1 MAVVKKT
8 LLTLLAAVVA
18 ASVMAG
24 CGEAPGTVVDDG
36 KNMKDLRLNQNN
48 QGVPQQN
55 QQALI
60 QQIMQGVTATRAQV
74 NSIRCDLT
82 GYFVNE
88 KDGKSGSNLAK
99 FAFEKPNKTSVQM
112 IQSSDPKT
120 VGTKIVWTGGKQ
132 MAVKTKFIGFWVKAS
147 IDVRDPR
154 AVDQRGFF
162 LDETGINPLM
172 DTLLD
177 PRNQT
182 QVVGTGNL
190 NGVPVAQLSVVSP
203 RSLRG
208 ISREVFVIDGQ
219 RMVPIVREMYDK
231 SNKLVFR
238 IRMDNMVLN
247 SSLPSSTF
255 QLE

>member
-1 MAVVKKT
+1 MAVIKKS
-8 LLTLLAAVVA
+8 LLTLLIAALG
-18 ASVMAG
+18 ASLMAG

-48 QGVPQQN
+48 QAMPQQN
-55 QQALI
+55 QQAFI
-60 QQIMQGVTATRAQV
+60 QKLMQDLSMVRATTT
-74 NSIRCDLT
+74 SIRCDLV
-82 GYFVNE
+82 GYFVGE
-88 KDGKSGSNLAK
+88 KDGKQGSNLAK
-99 FAFEKPNKTSVQM
+99 FAWEKPNKTSVQM

-132 MAVKTKFIGFWVKAS
+132 MAVKTKFIGFWVKTS
-147 IDVRDPR
+147 VDVRDPR

-172 DTLLD
+172 ETLLD

-182 QVVGTGNL
+182 QVMGTGNM
-190 NGVPVAQLSVVSP
+190 NGIPVAQLSIVSP

-208 ISREVFVIDGQ
+208 IGREVYVIDGQ

-231 SNKLVFR
+231 NNKLVFR
-238 IRMDNMVLN
+238 IRMDNMVMN
-247 SSLPSSTF
+247 SSVPSSTF